1 MRFDKPPEISC
12 NLLKRKYIYTLVA
25 ALFFLLLNCTA
36 HAGRPKWFF
45 SFYEGVYS
53 ANDLKNIA
61 QGKTDFKNSKILCL
75 ALSHEICD
83 FWQERITGE
92 WELQFGK
99 HLGIQ
104 DHVETNALFLLR
116 WHVFPWN
123 HFLKTS
129 FAVGDGLSYAWGRP
143 EVEVI
148 ESDSSTRLLNY
159 LLFEFCFTL
168 DWDPPLSL
176 VFRIHHRSGV
186 FGLFNGTHGGS
197 NYIGGGFRVAF

>member
-1 MRFDKPPEISC
+1 MRFSKPLGQISC
-12 NLLKRKYIYTLVA
+12 NKYIYPFAVVLFI
-25 ALFFLLLNCTA
+25 FFLTRTA
-36 HAGRPKWFF
+36 HAGRHKWFF

-53 ANDLKNIA
+53 ANDLKDIA

-83 FWQERITGE
+83 FWNERITGE
-92 WELQFGK
+92 WELQFAK

-116 WHVFPWN
+116 WHPFPWDR
-123 HFLKTS
+123 FLDTS

-143 EVEVI
+143 EVEVA

-159 LLFEFCFTL
+159 LLFELCVTP
-168 DWDPPLSL
+168 DWDPPLSFI
-176 VFRIHHRSGV
+176 FRVHHRSGV

-197 NYIGGGFRVAF
+197 NFLAGGIRIAF